1 VKDPALPP
9 ALYVTELAVK
19 QTVNTMPEKTL
30 RAVADFAGP
39 IADRVTGDYAQAAK
53 VMAGLAVLGISIDTV
68 TDELERDGV
77 AKFVQSWHELLDTVQ
92 SAMDQ
97 AE

>member
-1 VKDPALPP
+1 MPRELRPRLHLPLARILARIGAKNASSRAETITLFRVFDPEATYLLTYP
-9 ALYVTELAVK
+9 
-19 QTVNTMPEKTL
+19 Q
-30 RAVADFAGP
+30 F
-39 IADRVTGDYAQAAK
+39 
-53 VMAGLAVLGISIDTV
+53 MAGLAVLGISIDTV

>member
-1 VKDPALPP
+1 
-9 ALYVTELAVK
+9 
-19 QTVNTMPEKTL
+19 MPEKTL

-39 IADRVTGDYAQAAK
+39 ITDRVTGDFAQAAK
-53 VMAGLAVLGISIDTV
+53 VMADLAALGIAIDTV